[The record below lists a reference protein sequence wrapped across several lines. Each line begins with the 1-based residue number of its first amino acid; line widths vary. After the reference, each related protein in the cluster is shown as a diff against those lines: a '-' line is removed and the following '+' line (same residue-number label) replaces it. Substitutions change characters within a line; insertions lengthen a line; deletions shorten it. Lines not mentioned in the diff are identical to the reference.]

1 MHSDTAAVRA
11 GEELNVESLRAYLL
25 GKLEGVE
32 SGLWIEQFPGGHS
45 NLTYLVRCGSR
56 EYVLRRAPLGPVA
69 PKAHDM
75 AREYRVLNAVHP
87 HFPEAPAVFHLCED
101 PSVIGAVFFVMERR
115 NGVVLRDRVPAE
127 LGGEPD
133 YARRISEAFV
143 DCMARMHAVDLE
155 ANGLLALGKP
165 DGFVERQVKGWAER
179 WHRAKTE
186 EVPEMDALI
195 GWLEQRIPASGA
207 PTLVHNDFKLDNVM
221 LASPDRIAAVLDW
234 EMTTVG
240 DPMADLGLT
249 ICYWAW
255 ANGDEV
261 RTAGIPAITLQPGW
275 FTRDEFIERYAKRT
289 GRDVSS
295 IGYHEVLGVFKLAVI
310 VQQIYVRFHR
320 GQTNDERFREFGG
333 RARALIRLAA
343 TLAER
348 HR

>member
-101 PSVIGAVFFVMERR
+101 PAVIGAVFFVMERR